1 MTDSDGL
8 LRRAQDALT
17 ASTVFGEP
25 FEKDGVT
32 IIPAAA
38 VRGAGGGGGST
49 AEGDEGE
56 GAGYTVAARPVGA
69 WVHEGGEWKWRPAF
83 DLNRFLLAGNLVAI
97 AYFLSAWLVA
107 RARNR

>member
-1 MTDSDGL
+1 MTASDDL
-8 LRRAQDALT
+8 LQRAQDALT

-56 GAGYTVAARPVGA
+56 GAGYAVSARPVGA
-69 WVHEGGEWKWRPAF
+69 WVHKNGEWKWRPAF
-83 DLNRFLLAGNLVAI
+83 DLNQFFLVGNLVAI
-97 AYFLSAWLVA
+97 AYFVSTWLVE

>member
-1 MTDSDGL
+1 MTASDDL

-17 ASTVFGEP
+17 TRTVFGEP

-32 IIPAAA
+32 IIPTAS

-56 GAGYTVAARPVGA
+56 GAGYAVSARPVGA
-69 WVHEGGEWKWRPAF
+69 WVHKNGDWTWRPAF
-83 DLNRFLLAGNLVAI
+83 DLNRFFLVGNLVAI
-97 AYFLSAWLVA
+97 AYFVSTWLVE

>member
-1 MTDSDGL
+1 MTANDDL
-8 LRRAQDALT
+8 LRRAQEALT

-38 VRGAGGGGGST
+38 VRGAGGGGHGSD
-49 AEGDEGE
+49 EGDEGE
-56 GAGYTVAARPVGA
+56 GAGYAVSARPVGA
-69 WVHEGGEWKWRPAF
+69 WINKNGEWKWRPAF
-83 DLNRFLLAGNLVAI
+83 DLNRFFLVGNLVAI
-97 AYFLSAWLVA
+97 AYFVSAWLVE